1 MTKKCNQRIMKEN
14 LLLLNNLLEQEREN
28 FINI

>member
-1 MTKKCNQRIMKEN
+1 MTKKCNKRIMKEN